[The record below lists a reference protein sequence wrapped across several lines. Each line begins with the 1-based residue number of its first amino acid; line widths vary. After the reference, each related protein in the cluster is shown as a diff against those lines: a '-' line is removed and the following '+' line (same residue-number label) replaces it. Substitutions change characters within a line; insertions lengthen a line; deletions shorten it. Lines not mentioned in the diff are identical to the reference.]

1 MKVVVTGGCG
11 YVGSLL
17 VPQLLELGHEVVV
30 VDTQWFGNRLAP
42 HPGLTV
48 RKGDIRDAELWDGFD
63 AVIHLAAIANDPSAE
78 LDPTLAWEVN
88 VLGTLRMLQLARRQG
103 ASRFIY
109 ASSGSVYGVSEAPS
123 VDEDTSLVPISLY
136 NKTKM
141 VAESLVKSFSNEFET
156 VILRPGTLYGVSPRM
171 RLDLMI
177 NALTYSAVTKNQI
190 HVDGGKQ
197 VRPILHVRDMVDA
210 YLWALN
216 KYVAGPETYNVSEQN
231 ITASSAAAR
240 IGDLLDKVGGNV
252 RICTEPSH
260 DPRSYRMSNSR
271 ILNAGFELKHSLDVG
286 ILEIQA
292 AIAQKLIVDDPSC
305 YNIRWMNSHVLHQD
319 HGSVAGS

>member
-1 MKVVVTGGCG
+1 MKIIVTGGCG
-11 YVGSLL
+11 YVGSILVRRLL
-17 VPQLLELGHEVVV
+17 GLGYEVIV
-30 VDTQWFGNRLAP
+30 VDTQWFGNQLEP
-42 HPGLTV
+42 HPNLIMC
-48 RKGDIRDAELWDGFD
+48 KGDIRDVDLCGGFD
-63 AVIHLAAIANDPSAE
+63 AMIHLAAIANDPSAE

-88 VLGTLRMLQLARRQG
+88 VLGTLRMLQLARKQG
-103 ASRFIY
+103 AGRFIY
-109 ASSGSVYGVSEAPS
+109 ASSGSVYGVSDAPS
-123 VDEDTSLVPISLY
+123 VDEDMPLVPISLY

-210 YLWALN
+210 YLWALD
-216 KYVAGPETYNVSEQN
+216 KYVAGPEVYNVSEQN
-231 ITASSAAAR
+231 ITASSAAAM
-240 IGDLLDKVGGNV
+240 IGDLLDKVGGKV
-252 RICTEPSH
+252 GIDTEPSN
-260 DPRSYRMSNSR
+260 DPRSYRMSNER
-271 ILNAGFELKHSLDVG
+271 ILHAGFEPSCGLDEGVM
-286 ILEIQA
+286 EIYQA
-292 AIAQKLIVDDPSC
+292 VREGKIKGDPSC
-305 YNIRWMNSHVLHQD
+305 YNIRWMKSHVLHQD